1 MDRSVSDTA
10 AKYERDGYVIPDA
23 RLPPDQLAE
32 MQRALDDMIEENP
45 DRRPEHLV
53 LRWGGGDKAL
63 PTHQKFLEL
72 AYSDSILDEVE
83 KVIGPDIVCW
93 GAHIFCKPGGTGLEV
108 PWHQDGQYWPIRPLA
123 SCSVWIALDDSNE
136 ENGCLRV
143 IRGSHRMKTTY
154 HHKRDER
161 PEYAVEQIIES
172 DDLDTD
178 STVNVEL
185 KAGEMSI
192 HDAYTV
198 HGSLPNKSSKRRAG
212 VSLRYMPATSLYDR
226 SIKMTGGSRGVRQ
239 DMSIRP
245 IYMVRGQDRAGNDFE
260 CGQDIPFEV
269 GVAD

>member
-1 MDRSVSDTA
+1 
-10 AKYERDGYVIPDA
+10 
-23 RLPPDQLAE
+23 
-32 MQRALDDMIEENP
+32 
-45 DRRPEHLV
+45 
-53 LRWGGGDKAL
+53 
-63 PTHQKFLEL
+63 
-72 AYSDSILDEVE
+72 
-83 KVIGPDIVCW
+83 
-93 GAHIFCKPGGTGLEV
+93 
-108 PWHQDGQYWPIRPLA
+108 
-123 SCSVWIALDDSNE
+123 
-136 ENGCLRV
+136 
-143 IRGSHRMKTTY
+143 MKTTY

-161 PEYAVEQIIES
+161 PEYAVEQIIEA

-198 HGSLPNKSSKRRAG
+198 HGSLPNNSSKRRAG
-212 VSLRYMPATSLYDR
+212 VALRYMPATSLYDR